1 MLRVIRVF
9 VRIQY
14 ACDTGQVQCSGSD
27 DHELQPA
34 YDVVY
39 SFCEEF
45 ILNPRVIE
53 FTEIRKLLCDEANKL
68 GIDVPQS
75 HSKNLVRK
83 ISCLRSYSLFLTS
96 KTRYWYI
103 PAHWKCEM
111 LLLITLS

>member
-1 MLRVIRVF
+1 MLRVVSVLI

-14 ACDTGQVQCSGSD
+14 ACDTGQVQLSSS

-39 SFCEEF
+39 TFCEEL
-45 ILNPRVIE
+45 ILNPRVIK

-83 ISCLRSYSLFLTS
+83 ISSMFKAGATVSFLPAKQGTGISL
-96 KTRYWYI
+96 YVGN
-103 PAHWKCEM
+103 AKCYY
-111 LLLITLS
+111 